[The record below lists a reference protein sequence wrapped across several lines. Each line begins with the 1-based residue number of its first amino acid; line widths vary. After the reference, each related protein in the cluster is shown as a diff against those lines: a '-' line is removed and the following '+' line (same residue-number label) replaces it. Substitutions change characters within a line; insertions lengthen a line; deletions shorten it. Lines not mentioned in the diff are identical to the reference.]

1 MAADPMT
8 GTSGDGLKRIGRE
21 GEAMDTAAFEAS
33 LESAGYEVA
42 MSKATPNKITSP
54 HAHEY
59 DVRALVISGELT
71 LVTDGRRAPTRTGD
85 IFEMPAGCEHSE
97 QHGPAG
103 SESLVGRRPRAPR
116 S

>member
-1 MAADPMT
+1 MHWSRSSAEPTADT
-8 GTSGDGLKRIGRE
+8 YGDGLKRIGWE
-21 GEAMDTAAFEAS
+21 DEDMDT
-33 LESAGYEVA
+33 GYEVA

-59 DVRALVISGELT
+59 DVRALVMSGELT
-71 LVTDGRRAPTRTGD
+71 LTTDGTSRTYRTGD

-103 SESLVGRRPRAPR
+103 SESLVGRRSRPPC